1 MSLPFKGQ
9 TSANAVKKQMRDLSQ
24 KIGTTLQHVFIGRKL
39 EQDLKP
45 REIKPPIINQQRVV
59 YSLTCDLCNSDDV
72 SFTA

>member
-1 MSLPFKGQ
+1 MDKVEIK
-9 TSANAVKKQMRDLSQ
+9 TSFIFIPILFSQ